1 MSIAASHFPGDMPIS
16 MRATLRRTRWFAALP
31 IAAIAA
37 SWAFDRFVGPPV
49 PEPAGLDRMD
59 PIVAEAVREALD
71 SARRQRGDESRRM
84 TLGMVYE
91 ANGMLGLAMA
101 CYGEVAEAR
110 PRDAR
115 VRYRIA
121 QVEER
126 SGDLRAAIESARRV
140 VELDPS
146 YRPARAQ
153 LGLWLLDDGRMDEAA
168 AHFREVVEGEPGNE
182 AALFGMVLHAMRARE
197 PERASKLLVEHD
209 LLNGSNPGYARH
221 LDLNIRR
228 QLGERVSVP
237 EAGPAREVRPQ
248 WRDPWNDAVRAHQTG
263 VRLLRKAARR
273 HLDRG
278 EYAQAATLLE
288 RARRAEPGNTR
299 ILIALATC
307 YRNQGRTREAAAAL
321 DEAFRLAPDDY
332 WTNLNRADMLLAER
346 RADPEALRAAYG
358 HALAATRTRPES
370 GDAWALVG
378 RACQAMR
385 RLDEAIDA
393 FLHAY
398 EVDSRDS
405 SVLTQAGFLLYQQE
419 RTDEA
424 EELFRRVCRLDRQAG
439 SPRIG
444 LAMIAMDRKGVKEAA
459 ALLEEARHLRHD
471 HARLWEHAAER
482 LQGLR
487 VEMGD
492 RND

>member
-1 MSIAASHFPGDMPIS
+1 
-16 MRATLRRTRWFAALP
+16 MRATLRRTSWFAALL
-31 IAAIAA
+31 IAVIAA

-49 PEPAGLDRMD
+49 PEPADLDRMD
-59 PIVAEAVREALD
+59 PIVAEAVREALE
-71 SARRQRGDESRRM
+71 SARRQRGNESRRM

-115 VRYRIA
+115 IRYRIA

-126 SGDLRAAIESARRV
+126 GGDLGAAIESARRV
-140 VELDPS
+140 VKLDPS
-146 YRPARAQ
+146 YQPARAQ

-168 AHFREVVEGEPGNE
+168 AHFREVVEREPGNE

-197 PERASKLLVEHD
+197 PERASKLLLEHD
-209 LLNGSNPGYARH
+209 LLNGPNSGYAEH

-228 QLGERVSVP
+228 QLGEQVGAA
-237 EAGPAREVRPQ
+237 EAGGSGQVRPR
-248 WRDPWNDAVRAHQTG
+248 WRDPWNDAVKGHQTG
-263 VRLLRKAARR
+263 VRLLRRTARR
-273 HLDRG
+273 HMSRG
-278 EYAQAATLLE
+278 QYARAADLLE

-299 ILIALATC
+299 ILISLATC
-307 YRNQGRTREAAAAL
+307 YRNQGRARESVALL

-346 RADPEALRAAYG
+346 HADADALRSAYG
-358 HALAATRTRPES
+358 HARAATRARPES
-370 GDAWALVG
+370 GDAWMLIG
-378 RACQAMR
+378 RACQALR
-385 RLDEAIDA
+385 RFDEAIDA

-405 SVLTQAGFLLYQQE
+405 SVLTQAGFLLYKQG
-419 RTDEA
+419 RSDEA
-424 EELFRRVCRLDRQAG
+424 EQLFRRVSELDRQAG

-444 LAMIAMDRKGVKEAA
+444 LAMIAMDRKRLNEAG
-459 ALLEEARHLRHD
+459 ALLEEALHLRHD
-471 HARLWEHAAER
+471 HARLWEHAVER

-487 VEMGD
+487 IEMSGNGD
-492 RND
+492 G

>member
-1 MSIAASHFPGDMPIS
+1 
-16 MRATLRRTRWFAALP
+16 MRATLRRTSWFAALL
-31 IAAIAA
+31 IAVIAA

-49 PEPAGLDRMD
+49 PEPGDLDRMD
-59 PIVAEAVREALD
+59 PIVSEAVREALE
-71 SARRQRGDESRRM
+71 SARRQRGDEGRRM

-110 PRDAR
+110 PQDAR

-121 QVEER
+121 HVEER
-126 SGDLRAAIESARRV
+126 SGDLGAAIESARRV
-140 VELDPS
+140 VKLDPS
-146 YRPARAQ
+146 YHPARAQ

-182 AALFGMVLHAMRARE
+182 AALFGMVLHAMGARD
-197 PERASKLLVEHD
+197 PEGASKLLLEHD
-209 LLNGSNPGYARH
+209 LLSGSNSGYAKH
-221 LDLNIRR
+221 LDLSIRR
-228 QLGERVSVP
+228 QLGEEVSVA
-237 EAGPAREVRPQ
+237 EAGPGREVRPQ
-248 WRDPWNDAVRAHQTG
+248 WRDPWNDAVTAHQTG
-263 VRLLRKAARR
+263 VRLLRRAARR
-273 HLDRG
+273 HMSRG
-278 EYAQAATLLE
+278 EYAQAASLLE
-288 RARRAEPGNTR
+288 RARRAEPGNTG

-307 YRNQGRTREAAAAL
+307 YRNQGRTRESVAAL

-332 WTNLNRADMLLAER
+332 WTNLNRADMLLSR
-346 RADPEALRAAYG
+346 SHADPEALRSAHG
-358 HALAATRTRPES
+358 HALAATRARPES

-378 RACQAMR
+378 RAFQAMGR
-385 RLDEAIDA
+385 FDEAIDA

-405 SVLTQAGFLLYQQE
+405 SVLTQAGFLLYRQG

-424 EELFRRVCRLDRQAG
+424 ERLFRRVCELDRQAG

-444 LAMIAMDRKGVKEAA
+444 LAMIAMDRKGVKEAG

-471 HARLWEHAAER
+471 HARLWEHAAGR

-487 VEMGD
+487 TGMSGNGD
-492 RND
+492 E

>member
-1 MSIAASHFPGDMPIS
+1 
-16 MRATLRRTRWFAALP
+16 MRATLRRTSWFAALL

-49 PEPAGLDRMD
+49 PEPADLDRMD
-59 PIVAEAVREALD
+59 PIVAEAVREALE

-91 ANGMLGLAMA
+91 ANGILGLAMA

-121 QVEER
+121 HVAER
-126 SGDLRAAIESARRV
+126 SGDLGAAIESARRA

-146 YRPARAQ
+146 YQPARAQ

-168 AHFREVVEGEPGNE
+168 ACFREVVEEERNE
-182 AALFGMVLHAMRARE
+182 AALFGLVLHAMRARE
-197 PERASKLLVEHD
+197 PERASELLLEHD
-209 LLNGSNPGYARH
+209 LLNGSNPGYAKH

-228 QLGERVSVP
+228 QLGEPVSVT
-237 EAGPAREVRPQ
+237 ETGPAREVRPQ
-248 WRDPWNDAVRAHQTG
+248 WRDPWNEAVAAHQTG
-263 VRLLRKAARR
+263 VRLLRRAARR
-273 HLDRG
+273 HMSRG
-278 EYAQAATLLE
+278 EYAQAASLLE
-288 RARRAEPGNTR
+288 RARRAEPGNTG

-307 YRNQGRTREAAAAL
+307 YRNQGRTGESAATL
-321 DEAFRLAPDDY
+321 DEAYRLAPDDY
-332 WTNLNRADMLLAER
+332 WTNLNRADMLLSGRPPDA
-346 RADPEALRAAYG
+346 EALRSAYG
-358 HALAATRTRPES
+358 HAAAAARARPES

-378 RACQAMR
+378 RAFQAMR
-385 RLDEAIDA
+385 RFDEAVDA
-393 FLHAY
+393 FLRAY

-405 SVLTQAGFLLYQQE
+405 SVLTQAGFLLYRQG
-419 RTDEA
+419 RADEA
-424 EELFRRVCRLDRQAG
+424 ERLFRRVCELDRQAG

-444 LAMIAMDRKGVKEAA
+444 LAMIAMDREDVKEAG
-459 ALLEEARHLRHD
+459 ALLEAALHLRQD
-471 HARLWEHAAER
+471 HGRLREHAAER

-487 VEMGD
+487 IEMSANG
-492 RND
+492 ND

>member
-1 MSIAASHFPGDMPIS
+1 
-16 MRATLRRTRWFAALP
+16 MRVTLRRTSGFAALL
-31 IAAIAA
+31 IAVVAA
-37 SWAFDRFVGPPV
+37 WWAFDRFVGPPL
-49 PEPAGLDRMD
+49 PEPSGLDRMD
-59 PIVAEAVREALD
+59 PIVAEAVREALE

-101 CYGEVAEAR
+101 CYAEVAEAR

-126 SGDLRAAIESARRV
+126 SGDLQAAIESAQEV

-146 YRPARAQ
+146 YQPARAQ

-168 AHFREVVEGEPGNE
+168 AHFREVVERERNE

-197 PERASKLLVEHD
+197 PERASRLLVEHD

-228 QLGERVSVP
+228 QRGEEVSVP
-237 EAGPAREVRPQ
+237 EAGPGGEVRPQ
-248 WRDPWNDAVRAHQTG
+248 WRDPWNDAVTAHQTG
-263 VRLLRKAARR
+263 VRLLRRAARS
-273 HLDRG
+273 HMSRG
-278 EYAQAATLLE
+278 EYAQAVSLLE

-307 YRNQGRTREAAAAL
+307 YRNQGRTRESAAAL
-321 DEAFRLAPDDY
+321 DEAYRLAPDDY

-346 RADPEALRAAYG
+346 RADPEALRSAYG
-358 HALAATRTRPES
+358 HALAATRARPQS

-385 RLDEAIDA
+385 RFDEAIEA
-393 FLHAY
+393 FLHAH
-398 EVDSRDS
+398 EVDGRDS
-405 SVLTQAGFLLYQQE
+405 SVLTQAGFLLYQQG

-424 EELFRRVCRLDRQAG
+424 EELFRRVCELDRQAG

-444 LAMIAMDRKGVKEAA
+444 LAMIAMDRRDVKGAV
-459 ALLEEARHLRHD
+459 ALLEEGRHLRHD

-482 LQGLR
+482 LQALR
-487 VEMGD
+487 IEMSGNG
-492 RND
+492 ND